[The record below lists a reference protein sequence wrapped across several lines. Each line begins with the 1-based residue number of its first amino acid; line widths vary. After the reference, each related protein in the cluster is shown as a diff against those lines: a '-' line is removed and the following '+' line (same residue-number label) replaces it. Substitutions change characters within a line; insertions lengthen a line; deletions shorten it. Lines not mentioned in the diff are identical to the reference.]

1 MKYLKKD
8 VNKNLLKTDLPPDM
22 RFINACECLVLAKT
36 AIERKP
42 LLGKI
47 TKASWLTEYEKLIK
61 GIAQEIRSNLDM
73 MNFIRLSHIVKYAE
87 SFSGYGLSNNAQIS
101 KVTFTSSSVSSDK
114 DVTFYIYKYA
124 NDADLNKELSIHVS
138 CYKPSIIS
146 YSSYSKAQT
155 IRKERTIDLYTSI
168 NARTVSTT
176 DEILFDELEYVINTI
191 YNFIIHIGEETKNAY
206 FERKDI

>member
-8 VNKNLLKTDLPPDM
+8 VNKNLLKTNLPPDM
-22 RFINACECLVLAKT
+22 RFINACECLVQAKT
-36 AIERKP
+36 AIERNP

-124 NDADLNKELSIHVS
+124 NDAELNKELSIHVS

-168 NARTVSTT
+168 NARIVSTT
-176 DEILFDELEYVINTI
+176 DEILFEELEYVITTI

-206 FERKDI
+206 FERKDT